1 MYLKEVFIIILPQGK
16 KQLISEVLDYCYQG
30 MMQSIKQRFKIES
43 YEDTFVNMAK
53 RLASSVENRSHFYSL
68 TLSMCGIESVYLDK
82 SVQQKAAAIYIEK
95 SRKLI
100 SL

>member
-1 MYLKEVFIIILPQGK
+1 
-16 KQLISEVLDYCYQG
+16 
-30 MMQSIKQRFKIES
+30 MQSIKQRFKVES

-53 RLASSVENRSHFYSL
+53 RLASRLEKRCHFYSL